1 MEHKP
6 YANHKSEFDK
16 IAFNYLVKR
25 FLEDIKDTDAGKA
38 NVVDGV
44 GNIVRDMKP
53 DEQWM
58 LTDLDRLIMV
68 IKSSM
73 GQEKLSSLLKGHSH
87 LKDIDSPF
95 LLNAKHDHD
104 FKNSREGIDKILTRV
119 EDRSYLPEF
128 MYRHDTFIDDDD
140 ENDESFKDRMSKAF
154 TILTYLLYGLRND
167 RQPNKVDF
175 QHNICPSTEI
185 TFGVLP
191 HKDFDFV
198 TTYGQDYNLM
208 QPSGITK
215 EGMRLLSST
224 AKDMVAHKLLNNEK
238 NRVENQSY
246 NWEKLS
252 KI

>member
-6 YANHKSEFDK
+6 YASHKSEFDK
-16 IAFNYLVKR
+16 IVFNYLVKR
-25 FLEDIKDTDAGKA
+25 VLEDIKDTDAAKA
-38 NVVDGV
+38 NVIDGV
-44 GNIVRDMKP
+44 GNILRDMKP

-58 LTDLDRLIMV
+58 LTDLDRFIMV
-68 IKSSM
+68 IKNAM
-73 GQEKLSSLLKGHSH
+73 GQEKLSSLLKGYSH

-104 FKNSREGIDKILTRV
+104 FKLSREGIDKILSKV

-128 MYRHDTFIDDDD
+128 VYREDKFVDDGDD
-140 ENDESFKDRMSKAF
+140 EESFKDRMSKAF
-154 TILTYLLYGLRND
+154 TILTHLLYGLRND

-185 TFGVLP
+185 TFGILP
-191 HKDFDFV
+191 HKDFEYV
-198 TTYGQDYNLM
+198 TKFCQDYALM

-215 EGMRLLSST
+215 EGLRLLADASR
-224 AKDMVAHKLLNNEK
+224 DMVNHKLLCKEK
-238 NRVENQSY
+238 NRVENQSH